1 MSAGDGR
8 PQAGT
13 VYFPPAEPGRPE
25 AARVPAAEMR
35 DLPRRRRPARV
46 AGALVVV
53 VLCILGVT
61 TYVSR
66 ANHQVPVIMIDATVP
81 GGTVISASDLTTVD
95 VAAGP
100 GVQLIPARQL
110 SQVTGEVARTTMGKG
125 HLLTPSDLASVL
137 PPGPG
142 QLLVP
147 VPVRVVPASG
157 LAPGDHVLAI
167 ATPAALGQSGSTAP
181 SAPLITKPV
190 PGVVYAVTFG
200 ANEDGNVIVDL
211 IVAAVDGPPLEEQ
224 AYTGQIALLVASR
237 SL

>member
-1 MSAGDGR
+1 MSTGDGR
-8 PQAGT
+8 LQTGT
-13 VYFPPAEPGRPE
+13 AFFPEAEPGRAQ
-25 AARVPAAEMR
+25 AAGGPAAELR
-35 DLPRRRRPARV
+35 DLPRRRRPTRV
-46 AGALVVV
+46 AAALVVV
-53 VLCILGVT
+53 VLCILFAT

-81 GGTVISASDLTTVD
+81 AGSVITASDLTTAD

-110 SQVTGEVARTTMGKG
+110 SQVAGEVARTTMGKG
-125 HLLTPSDLASVL
+125 HLLTPSDLATFL

-190 PGVVYAVTFG
+190 PGVVYAVSFG
-200 ANEDGNVIVDL
+200 PDQDGDIIVDL
-211 IVAAVDGPPLEEQ
+211 IVAAADGPPLEEQ

-237 SL
+237 AL